1 MTAVSEDTAE
11 LALLPSQHTA
21 GTARWCYAAA
31 FAGMQA
37 ILSTHRNRQLPG
49 ARIMHQGCDQITFLP
64 QQLCHL
70 LLLRL
75 KEELHNTH
83 IVLTTPKDVVFTQSC
98 ACHVVTTPACI
109 FMPFDTID
117 APIFCCD
124 VRMQDRREAC

>member
-1 MTAVSEDTAE
+1 MPHLGQYDAAAAAAAA
-11 LALLPSQHTA
+11 LAST
-21 GTARWCYAAA
+21 AA

-98 ACHVVTTPACI
+98 ACHVVSTPACI
-109 FMPFDTID
+109 FMPFDTIA

-124 VRMQDRREAC
+124 VRMQDRHEAC